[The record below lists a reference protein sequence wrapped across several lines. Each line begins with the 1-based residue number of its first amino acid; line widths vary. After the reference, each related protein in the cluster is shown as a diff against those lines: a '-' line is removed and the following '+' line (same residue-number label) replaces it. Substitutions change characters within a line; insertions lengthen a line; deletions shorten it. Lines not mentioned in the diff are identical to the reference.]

1 MSHISFSFKPT
12 FNTLLICLQLRV
24 SAELYTIRTVG
35 HRLRDS
41 RQADLTDHTPEQIS
55 WSGPT
60 RWPKGRLVSTVAPT
74 RWPKGRLV
82 STVAPTRWP
91 KGRLV
96 STVAPTRWPKGR
108 LVSTVA
114 PTRWPKGRL
123 VSTVAPTRWP
133 KGRLVSTVAPT
144 RWPKG
149 RLVSTV
155 APSYCAPRYYADTD
169 IRRGRGSRFFAAR
182 GKYQTGLLKHT

>member
-60 RWPKGRLVSTVAPT
+60 RWPKGRLVSTVAP
-74 RWPKGRLV
+74 
-82 STVAPTRWP
+82 
-91 KGRLV
+91 
-96 STVAPTRWPKGR
+96 
-108 LVSTVA
+108 
-114 PTRWPKGRL
+114 
-123 VSTVAPTRWP
+123 
-133 KGRLVSTVAPT
+133 
-144 RWPKG
+144 
-149 RLVSTV
+149 
-155 APSYCAPRYYADTD
+155 SYCAPRYYADTD